1 MHSFENGASLR
12 VKADNWSQLARL
24 FLRAIPRVRL
34 TDAVAEGVMRGAPGY
49 AVDLIESLY
58 VAFTLKELPPMAP
71 LMRDE
76 SYAGPLVSGG
86 GGGGGNGR
94 SRFSPGTGGGSGG
107 SSPASDGGG
116 GARGSPRRVGRMG
129 EGPLAVRFEG
139 IETLP
144 QETAAQARA
153 SHRRRS
159 LAGSWRRCLSTRCA
173 QGSSLEL
180 NPT

>member
-76 SYAGPLVSGG
+76 SYAGPLVSG
-86 GGGGGNGR
+86 NGR
-94 SRFSPGTGGGSGG
+94 SRFSPGTGTGGGSSG

-153 SHRRRS
+153 R
-159 LAGSWRRCLSTRCA
+159 LAKAGVKAQTR
-173 QGSSLEL
+173 
-180 NPT
+180 